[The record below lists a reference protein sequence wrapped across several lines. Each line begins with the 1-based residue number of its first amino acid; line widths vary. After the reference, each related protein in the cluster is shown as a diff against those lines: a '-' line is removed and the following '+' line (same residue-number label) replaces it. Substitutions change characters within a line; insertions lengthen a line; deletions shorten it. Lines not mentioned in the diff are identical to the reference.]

1 MLRLNNKL
9 KFAAPLILLRS
20 TYKNK
25 IRQSFLFPFVL
36 DYFGLTIPENSE
48 PIIQYVFGVTILS
61 LIALISFINV
71 FAYLFIMY
79 SMINYNLEKKYPRFK
94 RIINYYKKSSLIIII
109 IEFTLGLSC
118 LLMLF
123 ILSLIG
129 LKNMF
134 FT

>member
-1 MLRLNNKL
+1 MNH
-9 KFAAPLILLRS
+9 
-20 TYKNK
+20 
-25 IRQSFLFPFVL
+25 
-36 DYFGLTIPENSE
+36 
-48 PIIQYVFGVTILS
+48 
-61 LIALISFINV
+61 
-71 FAYLFIMY
+71 
-79 SMINYNLEKKYPRFK
+79 YNLENKYPRFK

-123 ILSLIG
+123 ILSLIE

>member
-1 MLRLNNKL
+1 MIKIIKMKMLRLNNKL
-9 KFAAPLILLRS
+9 KFN
-20 TYKNK
+20 NK

-79 SMINYNLEKKYPRFK
+79 SMNHYNLENKYPRFN